1 MPPATSEAATPE
13 AAPSDL
19 AALLARLAA
28 APMRRWQVIAIALCV
43 ALNALDGFDV
53 LSISFAA
60 PGIAREWA
68 VGKAALGFVLSYE
81 LIGMATGSIVLG
93 QVADRIG
100 RRTTAIGC
108 LMVMALGMGLTMRV
122 GSLTQLAGCR
132 LLTGLGIGG
141 MLAVTNAL
149 VAEYAN
155 DRWRSA
161 AVAVMAAGYPLGAIV
176 GGAFV
181 GHLLASGTWRS
192 VFGLGLGMSLML
204 LPLAWMGLPEP
215 IGAGIGRAR
224 PGALARLNAALARLG
239 EAPLDR
245 LPPVAAGPRP
255 GLAELFA
262 PALRRTTVLLI
273 LAYFLHVLTFYFIL
287 KWTPKIVADMGW
299 SPAQAAGVLVWAN
312 VGGLAGGLA
321 FSALSLRVDLR
332 RLITLYLVAAGV
344 TVAAFGQIHG
354 SLATLSWAVALGGFC
369 TNGAI
374 VGLYAL
380 IATTFP
386 TALRSGGTGLV
397 IGIGRMGAALGPI
410 VAGYLFA
417 ADFGFAAVATIMAGG
432 ALGAAVLLQCV
443 PRRTDPDLST
453 ARHQPAR

>member
-1 MPPATSEAATPE
+1 MPSAHPDHRPAEI
-13 AAPSDL
+13 D
-19 AALLARLAA
+19 ALLARLAA
-28 APMRRWQVIAIALCV
+28 APMRGWQVVAIALCV

-60 PGIAREWA
+60 PGIAREWS

-81 LIGMATGSIVLG
+81 LIGMAAGSILIG
-93 QVADRIG
+93 RVADRIG
-100 RRTTAIGC
+100 RRTTAIAC
-108 LMVMALGMGLTMRV
+108 LVAMAVGMGLTMRV

-161 AVAVMAAGYPLGAIV
+161 AVAVMAAGYPLGAII

-192 VFGLGLGMSLML
+192 VFGLGLGMSLLL
-204 LPLAWMGLPEP
+204 LPLTLVWLPEP
-215 IGAGIGRAR
+215 VGARLGRAR
-224 PGALARLNAALARLG
+224 PGALGNVNAALARLG
-239 EAPLDR
+239 EGPLDR
-245 LPPVAAGPRP
+245 LPPPATGRRP
-255 GLAELFA
+255 GWGALFA
-262 PALRRTTVLLI
+262 PALRRTTLLLI
-273 LAYFLHVLTFYFIL
+273 AAYFLHVLTFYFII

-299 SPAQAAGVLVWAN
+299 SPALAAGVLVWAN

-321 FSALSLRVDLR
+321 FSAISLRVELR
-332 RLITLYLVAAGV
+332 RLIMVYLVAAGV
-344 TVAAFGQIHG
+344 MVAVFGQIHG
-354 SLATLSWAVALGGFC
+354 SLAALSWAAALGGFC

-380 IATTFP
+380 IASTFP
-386 TALRSGGTGLV
+386 TALRGGGTGLV
-397 IGIGRMGAALGPI
+397 IGIGRAGAALGPI
-410 VAGYLFA
+410 LTGYLFA
-417 ADFGFAAVATIMAGG
+417 AGIGVPVVAAVMACG
-432 ALGAAVLLQCV
+432 ALAAAMLVRAL
-443 PRRTDPDLST
+443 P
-453 ARHQPAR
+453 PAPLEAG